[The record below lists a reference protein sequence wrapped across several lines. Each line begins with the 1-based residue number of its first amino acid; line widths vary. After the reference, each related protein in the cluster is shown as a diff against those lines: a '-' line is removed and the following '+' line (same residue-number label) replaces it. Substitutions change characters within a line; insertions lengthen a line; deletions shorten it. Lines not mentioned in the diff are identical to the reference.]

1 MTTNELKSYIDR
13 ILGNNIRLLLPSYW
27 WKRAF
32 GVVIDKIDEVEKGG
46 GSSITVDSELS
57 ETSENPVQNKVVTS
71 AIQEN
76 EQTIATAL
84 TELDARIAEL
94 PTIDNVSDM
103 IAVAVEEANAVY
115 ENVIKSNE
123 KVTAAALNDLNN
135 RMKNVETFG
144 PEIEALSAFAEDT
157 ESRLNSK
164 VDKTYVDETTN
175 AAIGALAADFQFV
188 VDDINNRKADK
199 NYVDTSI
206 SNSITNTL
214 NTAV

>member
-1 MTTNELKSYIDR
+1 M
-13 ILGNNIRLLLPSYW
+13 P
-27 WKRAF
+27 
-32 GVVIDKIDEVEKGG
+32 
-46 GSSITVDSELS
+46 
-57 ETSENPVQNKVVTS
+57 TS
-71 AIQEN
+71 
-76 EQTIATAL
+76 
-84 TELDARIAEL
+84 
-94 PTIDNVSDM
+94 DNVSEM

-115 ENVIKSNE
+115 ESVIKSNE

-164 VDKTYVDETTN
+164 
-175 AAIGALAADFQFV
+175 
-188 VDDINNRKADK
+188 ADK